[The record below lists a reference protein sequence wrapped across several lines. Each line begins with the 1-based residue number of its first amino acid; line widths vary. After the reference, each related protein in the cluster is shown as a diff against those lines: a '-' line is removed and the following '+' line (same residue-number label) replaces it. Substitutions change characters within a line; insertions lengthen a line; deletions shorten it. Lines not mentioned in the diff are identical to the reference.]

1 VADAELAAIAAGR
14 RAGRGSPEAAEQC
27 LRLAERGMAWVPG
40 TRRAQ
45 ADLLLGIARLL
56 LARQRGDLPAVAEQ
70 AQRKQDAAEAA
81 QPGLGRGGAG
91 APGRAALTGVHRPGP
106 PGGSRITVKTARSTR
121 ARRWQLSASLECGPP

>member
-81 QPGLGRGGAG
+81 QPGLGRGGVRAG
-91 APGRAALTGVHRPGP
+91 MPGLTYRRYGPFRQAERLLGDAARL
-106 PGGSRITVKTARSTR
+106 
-121 ARRWQLSASLECGPP
+121 ARRVGRP